1 MTLHSSKNLGERR
14 RIQRFTD
21 LDVSIIEMGISN
33 QQKKNK
39 KIKTSTNLKRNKQG
53 KSELSLFS
61 YTAQRVRERERGF
74 HEWRWYRAGHTV
86 L

>member
-1 MTLHSSKNLGERR
+1 LTLHSSKNLGERR

-39 KIKTSTNLKRNKQG
+39 NKKKR
-53 KSELSLFS
+53 
-61 YTAQRVRERERGF
+61 QRI
-74 HEWRWYRAGHTV
+74 
-86 L
+86 